1 MNFSFA
7 QKQGTHFTREYVRY
21 FMYFVRLKTIEIIE
35 TKITSILVYVYE
47 QNKWK
52 LHQQNVIDSIEIQ
65 VTVIKTPYYVF
76 GIFLTR
82 RNLITNFF

>member
-35 TKITSILVYVYE
+35 TKITSILVYIYV
-47 QNKWK
+47 QNKRK
-52 LHQQNVIDSIEIQ
+52 LHQ
-65 VTVIKTPYYVF
+65 
-76 GIFLTR
+76 
-82 RNLITNFF
+82 